1 MNSISNNRRRKIP
14 GIRRS
19 RFFLSK
25 QRIHR
30 LPLRRSYRKRTPVS
44 SKSRLNERRRLKIE
58 NLNKEF
64 QNTELK
70 KLFEPFG
77 KLIRCGI
84 NFNKMGKSKG
94 TADIEFSKHEECE
107 KAINKLDNAEI
118 DGVKV
123 RVKYADFGPV
133 KRRINN
139 LSKRRRNAREIN
151 RIVGRTIGKRK
162 IIKNNS
168 NGSIYRRRRTFKKA
182 LGRKT
187 R

>member
-14 GIRRS
+14 GIHRS
-19 RFFLSK
+19 KFFLSK
-25 QRIHR
+25 QRDHR
-30 LPLRRSYRKRTPVS
+30 LPLRRSYRKRRPVS
-44 SKSRLNERRRLKIE
+44 SKLRLNERRRLKIE

-123 RVKYADFGPV
+123 RVKYADFGSV

-139 LSKRRRNAREIN
+139 LSRRRRNAREIN
-151 RIVGRTIGKRK
+151 RIVGRRIMNRNN
-162 IIKNNS
+162 KNNS

-182 LGRKT
+182 LGRK
-187 R
+187 RR